1 MRERLGPAF
10 DQHRLLIRCQL
21 DHARRAVG
29 IAEARE
35 HFSADPKIGMPAL
48 RTFGRIG
55 QRQREAAKL
64 PDGDAVRAWIE
75 ANTELSPEAF
85 TDTAFAQRERA
96 GQVEALRYLCTPE
109 WLIRLVLALTAAK
122 LKVLGL
128 FGAPRA
134 RDA

>member
-1 MRERLGPAF
+1 VIVHEAA
-10 DQHRLLIRCQL
+10 
-21 DHARRAVG
+21 HARLARYGVGYTEDMRARV
-29 IAEARE
+29 EALCVRRE
-35 HFSADPKIGMPAL
+35 LAF
-48 RTFGRIG
+48 
-55 QRQREAAKL
+55 AAKL